1 MHLPVT
7 TEQFLAE
14 YWQQRPL
21 LFQQALPNFQSPI
34 TAEELAGL
42 AMEPDIDSR
51 MVWQDAGVWHQQ
63 DGPFSEHAF
72 QGAVPWTLLVQGVD
86 RCDSRVSTLRN
97 TSTARCALCCERRSI
112 LSALS

>member
-1 MHLPVT
+1 MT

-21 LFQQALPNFQSPI
+21 FCPQALPHFQSPV

-51 MVWQDAGVWHQQ
+51 MVWQDSGVWHQQ
-63 DGPFSEHAF
+63 TGPFAENAF
-72 QGAVPWTLLVQGVD
+72 RGEMPWTLLVQGVD
-86 RCDSRVSTLRN
+86 RYEFADGAIVSLRVSLDGFDDEGTTRG
-97 TSTARCALCCERRSI
+97 
-112 LSALS
+112 

>member
-1 MHLPVT
+1 MRLPVT

-21 LFQQALPNFQSPI
+21 LCPQALPNFQSPI

-51 MVWQDAGVWHQQ
+51 MVWQDSGVWHQQ
-63 DGPFSEHAF
+63 DRPVLRKCLSGERCLGPC
-72 QGAVPWTLLVQGVD
+72 LVQG
-86 RCDSRVSTLRN
+86 R
-97 TSTARCALCCERRSI
+97 
-112 LSALS
+112 